1 MYIPNQPP
9 AQYPIT
15 ISNPDQPVFNWPSK
29 IKTQK
34 PFSTKNLD
42 MLNMSN
48 NAPLPLATIDQVPYN
63 SNKILNS
70 ETNSNMTF
78 YNYNSINRVTNNNN
92 SIGQYD
98 VSEKNNSSSRKA

>member
-29 IKTQK
+29 IKSQK
-34 PFSTKNLD
+34 PFNTKNLE
-42 MLNMSN
+42 MINMSN
-48 NAPLPLATIDQVPYN
+48 LPLATIDQVPYN
-63 SNKILNS
+63 SNRILNS

-78 YNYNSINRVTNNNN
+78 YNYNSMNRVTNNSNV
-92 SIGQYD
+92 QYD
-98 VSEKNNSSSRKA
+98 VSDKNNSSSRKA